1 VKDFDQNGKS
11 EFIINWYPPLDE
23 KAYPFAAKIDMTS
36 QLPMLKKKS
45 LKYQDYASKTYED
58 LFTEEQRSGALEYK
72 TTHLESAILWN
83 SNGALTLEALPFD
96 AQVSPVFAI
105 VANDLDED
113 GDQDLLLG
121 GNFYGLKPEIGR
133 QDSNFGVVLL
143 GDGKGGFVSGSPD
156 KTGIDIRG
164 EVRDAKL
171 LRAAG
176 KGKTILVGRNNASVI
191 VFSKAESSVL
201 Q

>member
-1 VKDFDQNGKS
+1 
-11 EFIINWYPPLDE
+11 
-23 KAYPFAAKIDMTS
+23 MTS
-36 QLPMLKKKS
+36 QLPTLKKKS
-45 LKYQDYASKTYED
+45 LKYQDYAPKTYEV
-58 LFTEEQRSGALEYK
+58 LFTQEQRSGALEYK
-72 TTHLESAILWN
+72 TTDLESAILWN
-83 SNGALTLEALPFD
+83 GNGGLTLEALPFD

-105 VANDLDED
+105 VANDLDGD
-113 GDQDLLLG
+113 GDQDLLLS
-121 GNFYGLKPEIGR
+121 GNLYGLKPEVGR

-156 KTGIDIRG
+156 KTGIYIRG

-171 LRAAG
+171 LHAEG
-176 KGKTILVGRNNASVI
+176 KGKTILIGRNNASVI